1 MSRAAACLIVLVT
14 LTVTVAQAHHSV
26 LGFDSAHA
34 VTLRGVVTE
43 VLWNNPHTYIV
54 VMARPSTNQGP
65 GSGGAKPAPAKW
77 VIESESPVALRRL
90 GWTRESVRAGDAVV
104 ATGAADRRGRAI
116 LRCQSVTVAGRAP
129 LPCYPAATQ

>member
-1 MSRAAACLIVLVT
+1 MSRPVIGLVT
-14 LTVTVAQAHHSV
+14 LILLAAVRPDAHHSV

-54 VMARPSTNQGP
+54 VMATAATN
-65 GSGGAKPAPAKW
+65 AKKGNEIQPAPTRW

-90 GWTRESVRAGDAVV
+90 GWTRDSVRAGDAIV
-104 ATGAADRRGRAI
+104 TLGAPDRHGKSI
-116 LRCQSVTVAGRAP
+116 MRCQSVTVEGRPA
-129 LPCYPAATQ
+129 LPCYPPTTQ

>member
-1 MSRAAACLIVLVT
+1 MSRPVIGLVT
-14 LTVTVAQAHHSV
+14 LILLAAVRPDAHHSV

-54 VMARPSTNQGP
+54 VMATPTNGRTVSGP
-65 GSGGAKPAPAKW
+65 QPAPTRW

-90 GWTRESVRAGDAVV
+90 GWTRDSVRAGDAIV
-104 ATGAADRRGRAI
+104 TLGAPDRHGRSI
-116 LRCQSVTVAGRAP
+116 IRCQSVTVEGRP
-129 LPCYPAATQ
+129 GLPCYPPTTQ